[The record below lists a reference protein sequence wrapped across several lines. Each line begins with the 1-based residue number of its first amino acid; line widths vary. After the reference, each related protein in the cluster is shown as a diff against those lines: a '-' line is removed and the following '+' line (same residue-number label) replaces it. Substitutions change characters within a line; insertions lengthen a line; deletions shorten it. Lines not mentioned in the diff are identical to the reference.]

1 MKKILFRSYGHYDGL
16 WKTKWTSTRSTN
28 FYENNVSW
36 PPINCNS
43 LNPNYA
49 VFSESL
55 KKDELISTEHLSKT
69 DVSKNS
75 VNSEPFSNSKSSL
88 DDQHNLGSNLCRLR
102 NKNDSP
108 QESFLDKSILT
119 QWEFFYEYRKKLS
132 RYFYDL
138 RS

>member
-43 LNPNYA
+43 LNPNYT
-49 VFSESL
+49 VFYESL

-75 VNSEPFSNSKSSL
+75 VNSEPFNSSKYSL
-88 DDQHNLGSNLCRLR
+88 NDQQFLIYIGS
-102 NKNDSP
+102 DS

-119 QWEFFYEYRKKLS
+119 QWAFFC
-132 RYFYDL
+132 
-138 RS
+138 